1 MAGAVVWSSAL
12 LCIPADWTAGQMHRM
27 AGVLAGDQAGFCPG
41 SNVVPDRPFCLTSSI
56 MAGAVVWSSALL
68 CIPADWTAGQMHRMA
83 GVLAGDQAGFCPGS
97 NVVPD
102 RRGIHGGHTHT
113 QVYTRNSSFKDAN

>member
-1 MAGAVVWSSAL
+1 MCSNCSVCHCAGL
-12 LCIPADWTAGQMHRM
+12 HFLFHK
-27 AGVLAGDQAGFCPG
+27 L
-41 SNVVPDRPFCLTSSI
+41 NSI

-68 CIPADWTAGQMHRMA
+68 CIPADWTAGLMHRMA